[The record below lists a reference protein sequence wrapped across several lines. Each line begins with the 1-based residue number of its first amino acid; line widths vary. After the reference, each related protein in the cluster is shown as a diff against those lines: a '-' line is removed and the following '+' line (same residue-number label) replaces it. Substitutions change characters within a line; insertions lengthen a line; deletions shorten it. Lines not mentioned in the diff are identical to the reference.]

1 LGGTPLVDQDRT
13 IVHKNWLLLVSILL
27 TACAGGNVPQPVIE
41 APADDPV
48 LSQLEWFAARLNEG
62 SVSAEDYSARFV
74 DEFRARVPFE
84 TAFLPVFA
92 GMESGA
98 GEWRL
103 IGLDLT
109 EGSRGEGLLAAAGE
123 RMRVQIEVE
132 PEPPH
137 RIVDLLV
144 QPVMI
149 SDPPTTFDEVVD
161 PLRRYGEIG
170 FLAAE
175 VTEGSCDRPL
185 FELGADEVFPIA
197 GASRL
202 YVVSALVEAVAS
214 GSLDWDSPVTIEDRF
229 RSHPAGV
236 LRLVEAGETRTIA
249 ELLFLSLAQSDN
261 GATDHLLETVG
272 REAVENALSAGGNSA
287 VDRNLPFLATRQAA
301 ALKIGSGRGRLSEYA
316 QASAATRAEILES
329 FEEVALTGIEIPSA
343 PIEVETVEWF
353 ASPRDLCELMVSLW
367 EVAQIPG
374 MEPLAAALGD
384 EPGIAPEEGR
394 WSDLWFAS
402 GSEPGVLT
410 LVWLTEDNGG
420 SRFVSVGSIV
430 NPAKAFPTIDATLLL
445 AAGRDLAEA
454 G

>member
-1 LGGTPLVDQDRT
+1 VR
-13 IVHKNWLLLVSILL
+13 KNWLVLALALLA
-27 TACAGGNVPQPVIE
+27 ACAGGNVPQPVIG

-48 LSQLEWFAARLNEG
+48 RSQLEWFAARLNEG
-62 SVSAEDYSARFV
+62 SVAAEDYSARFV

-109 EGSRGEGLLAAAGE
+109 GSGGEGLLAAAGE

-149 SDPPTTFDEVVD
+149 SNPPTRYEEVVD

-170 FLAAE
+170 FLAAD
-175 VTEGSCDRPL
+175 VTAGSCDEAL
-185 FELGADEVFPIA
+185 FESGADEVFPIA

-202 YVVSALVEAVAS
+202 YVVSAVAGKVAS
-214 GSLDWDSPVTIEDRF
+214 GSLDWDSPVTIEDRL
-229 RSHPAGV
+229 RSHPQGV
-236 LRLVEAGETRTIA
+236 LRLVEAGEKRTVA
-249 ELLFLSLAQSDN
+249 ELLFMSLARSDN
-261 GATDHLLETVG
+261 GATDHLLEAVG
-272 REAVENALSAGGNSA
+272 REAVESALETSGNSA
-287 VDRNLPFLATRQAA
+287 VDRNLPFLATRQVA
-301 ALKIGSGRGRLSEYA
+301 ALKIGAERGRLSEYA
-316 QASAATRAEILES
+316 GAPAASRVEILES
-329 FEEVALTGIEIPSA
+329 FEDEALTGIDIPSQ
-343 PIEVETVEWF
+343 PVEVETVEWF
-353 ASPRDLCELMVSLW
+353 ASPRDLCELMTGLW
-367 EVAQIPG
+367 DLARLPG
-374 MEPLAAALGD
+374 MEPLSAALSD
-384 EPGIAPEEGR
+384 EPGIAPEAGR
-394 WSDLWFAS
+394 WSQVWFAG

-410 LVWLTEDNGG
+410 LVWLTEDEAGD
-420 SRFVSVGSIV
+420 RQVTVGSIV
-430 NPAKAFPTIDATLLL
+430 NPNKAFPTIDATLLL
-445 AAGRDLAEA
+445 AAGRDLAGA